1 MTNLEL
7 NWFNTFSLKNETEL
21 NDRMNEYIKRL
32 SNKNEDKTI
41 ENKINLIEKNYQDKL
56 LEIEYMCKNQTEIIM
71 LKSKPCLIILQKEL
85 DIIRLLTKYTLQNK
99 VIDYDF
105 ILNTLNILLELSE
118 ILRIKL
124 GQKIFIHDKVQITNE
139 NTISRCSYKFCCYQ
153 DNCSYNYNS
162 KIKNLCYQDHYVH
175 NMVSLDLKILINYIK
190 NNYEATKIVTHN
202 KEILKTINTLSFV
215 IEHMEKELRNK
226 CIYLPET
233 EWDTCHILKNK

>member
-7 NWFNTFSLKNETEL
+7 DWFNTYSINNETEM
-21 NDRMNEYIKRL
+21 NERMNEYIKRL

-41 ENKINLIEKNYQDKL
+41 ENKINSIEKNYQDKL
-56 LEIEYMCKNQTEIIM
+56 LEIENMCKNQTEIIA

-124 GQKIFIHDKVQITNE
+124 GQKVFIHDKVQITNE

-190 NNYEATKIVTHN
+190 NNYETTKIVTHN

-226 CIYLPET
+226 CIYLPEP
-233 EWDTCHILKNK
+233 EWDYCHILKNK